1 LTGRGLWCILIEMFY
16 RNKYDTTGEASN
28 MGGTA
33 EVQFKEIAEK
43 LGNQVTKSSFREQ
56 INHIDFHILNQK
68 GEKYTVDVK
77 SRKKIKRKDNNVD
90 DEVIWIEFKN
100 VQGKNGWVYGAANFI
115 AFEREDSFLIV
126 SRPALAKLCEKIVDL
141 KQINVNVKY
150 PLYTG
155 YQRYGRNDLLS
166 LIKIEDITN
175 NLKHIIWEK
184 K

>member
-1 LTGRGLWCILIEMFY
+1 MIFLMFY
-16 RNKYDTTGEASN
+16 RNKYDTTGESSN
-28 MGGTA
+28 MGGSA

-43 LGNQVTKSSFREQ
+43 LGNQVAKASFREQ
-56 INHIDFHILNQK
+56 ISHIDFHILNQK

-100 VQGKNGWVYGAANFI
+100 VQGKNGWIYGAANFI
-115 AFEREDSFLIV
+115 AFERENSFLIV

-141 KQINVNVKY
+141 SQINANIKY

-155 YQRYGRNDLLS
+155 YQRYGRKDLLS
-166 LIKIEDITN
+166 LIKIEDITD

-184 K
+184 